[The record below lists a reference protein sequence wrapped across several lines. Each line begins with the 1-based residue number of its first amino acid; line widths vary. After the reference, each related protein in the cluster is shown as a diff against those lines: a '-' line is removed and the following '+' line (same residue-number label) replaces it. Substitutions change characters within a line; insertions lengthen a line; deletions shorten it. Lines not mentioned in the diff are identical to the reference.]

1 MPNQPIPIVAT
12 GNAHLSSLIAQWI
25 ETHGPACDLNHID
38 VSRVEDMD
46 LLFHCSSFNG
56 DISRWD
62 TRNVRSAIRMF
73 ELSSFNGD
81 ISRWNMGSLRF
92 ANDMFKGAK
101 FSGDISAWAFAQPG
115 PGNLV
120 GAFFSEHF
128 RSDMPRLKTFGTPTR
143 AVLHPEYKGSFHDEY
158 TLDMATHLFHES
170 EGLARYLANTAA
182 KGLHRLHIEYL
193 LTPYMFDAKPDW
205 CPEPLFS
212 CKTNAP
218 WAFSL
223 AWTCSTFVRRRTSVS
238 RQRLFWIWAR
248 RSMATCLWQRN
259 QGHDATPAR

>member
-1 MPNQPIPIVAT
+1 MLNQPIPIVAT

-158 TLDMATHLFHES
+158 TLDMATHLFHEG

-212 CKTNAP
+212 DLQNERAVGIQLGLDMFDICA
-218 WAFSL
+218 A
-223 AWTCSTFVRRRTSVS
+223 AY
-238 RQRLFWIWAR
+238 QRFK
-248 RSMATCLWQRN
+248 
-259 QGHDATPAR
+259 ATPVLDMGSPIDGHVFVAEEPRA